1 MKFLSARDIAQQG
14 VPYRAV
20 LDACAN
26 GSLTASRIGASFAVP
41 EQDAE
46 AWVATWKEKNDPHN
60 VEGLKARIAELEAKL
75 EMRAA

>member
-20 LDACAN
+20 LDACAD
-26 GSLTASRIGASFAVP
+26 GTLSAQRIGPSFAIP

-46 AWVATWKEKNDPHN
+46 VWVAAWKEKNDPHN
-60 VEGLKARIAELEAKL
+60 VEGLKARIAELEAQL
-75 EMRAA
+75 EKRAA